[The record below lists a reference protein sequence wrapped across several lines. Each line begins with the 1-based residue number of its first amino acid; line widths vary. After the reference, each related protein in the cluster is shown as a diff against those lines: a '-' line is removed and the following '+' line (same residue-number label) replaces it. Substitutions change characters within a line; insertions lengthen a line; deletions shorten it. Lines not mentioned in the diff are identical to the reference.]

1 MSNIQIGLGAA
12 VHLLRRQ
19 VGPVHGRG
27 LDPGVHGVAGDPQ
40 VQLAELV
47 GLGPAEGRVPQ
58 PLLHDGVEPG
68 EEEVHLAST
77 MPHCSCGGVIILAG
91 KYGNTEIPNTEIPGG
106 RYGGEGADE
115 VGLDAGR
122 RLVREDAAVVE
133 QVDRDLGVD
142 LAGEEQAEAV
152 VGRDRVELLL
162 AASPDLHR
170 GD

>member
-1 MSNIQIGLGAA
+1 
-12 VHLLRRQ
+12 
-19 VGPVHGRG
+19 
-27 LDPGVHGVAGDPQ
+27 
-40 VQLAELV
+40 
-47 GLGPAEGRVPQ
+47 
-58 PLLHDGVEPG
+58 
-68 EEEVHLAST
+68 

-106 RYGGEGADE
+106 RYGGEGTDE